1 MRAVVAALTLL
12 LLASASASAQRIEGP
27 DKPFMAAGLAENEVE
42 VKVNYSGTRVVLFA
56 TAPQPENE
64 TSGLAV
70 ALIGPMARQTMIH
83 RTASGAEE
91 KIEFVTAPLVFAV
104 GAEPQ
109 VARTVPE
116 ETMVEA
122 GLNAQAS
129 AMPRSDQLMSPDLD
143 AWRRA
148 FVDLK
153 MSQGLYSFGDTTIER
168 LDGGLRRAKINLPLN
183 APPGEYRIRAVAF
196 RNGQRVGETEQVLTL
211 VRSGLDATLFDLS
224 RQHGLIYGIVAV
236 MIGAMVGGAA
246 AWFGR
251 K

>member
-1 MRAVVAALTLL
+1 MKIRILIFALAALIVPH
-12 LLASASASAQRIEGP
+12 ASAQRIEGA
-27 DKPFMAAGLAENEVE
+27 DRPFMAAGLAENIVE
-42 VKVNYSGTRVVLFA
+42 VTVNYSGSRIVLFA

-64 TSGLAV
+64 TSGMAV
-70 ALIGPMARQTMIH
+70 ALIGPMAPQKMIH
-83 RTASGAEE
+83 RTARGDQT
-91 KIEFVTAPLVFAV
+91 IEFVAAPLVFAV

-109 VARTVPE
+109 VATSVAPE
-116 ETMVEA
+116 VMIEA

-129 AMPRSDQLMSPDLD
+129 AMPRSNQLLSPELA
-143 AWRRA
+143 AWRAA

-153 MSQGLYSFGDTTIER
+153 MQQGLYSFSDTTIER
-168 LDGGLRRAKINLPLN
+168 LDGGLRRAKIPLPIN

-196 RNGQRVGETEQVLTL
+196 RNGAPVGESEQVLTL

-224 RQHGLIYGIVAV
+224 RQHGFIYGFVAV
-236 MIGAMVGGAA
+236 LLGVGVGGIA

>member
-1 MRAVVAALTLL
+1 MKLRLVIVALAAL
-12 LLASASASAQRIEGP
+12 AVPHASAQRIEGP
-27 DKPFMAAGLAENEVE
+27 DRPFMAAGLAEDIVE
-42 VKVNYSGTRVVLFA
+42 VKLNYTGTRIVLFA

-64 TSGLAV
+64 TSGMAV
-70 ALIGPMARQTMIH
+70 ALIGPMAPQKMIH
-83 RTASGAEE
+83 RTAAGDQT
-91 KIEFVTAPLVFAV
+91 IEFLAAPLVFAI

-109 VARTVPE
+109 VAASVAPE
-116 ETMVEA
+116 VMIDA

-129 AMPRSDQLMSPDLD
+129 AIPRSDQLMLPELD
-143 AWRRA
+143 TWRAA

-153 MSQGLYSFGDTTIER
+153 MEEGLYSFSDTTIER
-168 LDGGLRRAKINLPLN
+168 LDGGLRRAKIPLPIN

-196 RNGQRVGETEQVLTL
+196 RNGAPVGESEQVLTL

-224 RQHGLIYGIVAV
+224 RQHGFIYGFVAV
-236 MIGAMVGGAA
+236 LLGVSVGAVA